1 MADSGIYQIRN
12 FRNGKLYIGSARDL
26 KQRRATHFKLLGE
39 NRHHCRH
46 LQAAWNKYGAE
57 AFVFELVEHV
67 GHVDRLIPR
76 EQHYIDTR
84 QPEYNTCRIRSEEHT
99 SELQSLMRIS
109 YAVFCLKKKTKQ

>member
-12 FRNGKLYIGSARDL
+12 LRNGKLYIGSARDL

-67 GHVDRLIPR
+67 GHVDRL
-76 EQHYIDTR
+76 
-84 QPEYNTCRIRSEEHT
+84 RSEEHT
-99 SELQSLMRIS
+99 SELQSIMRIS
-109 YAVFCLKKKTKQ
+109 YAVFCLNNKIKYAHTKQPI